1 MKPSGIGGQA
11 VIEGI
16 MMRNKDK
23 YSIAVRKPDNEIEVT
38 VRESKVLTEKHKWMS
53 YPVIRGVVSF
63 IDSLITGISTIN
75 YSASFYDDPDEQ
87 KKTKA
92 DEIGKSIFKDKFESV
107 LMALTVIVS
116 VFLAVGLFMLLPY
129 YVSRLV
135 KGYVASKTLLNLI
148 EGLVRVAIF
157 ILYLVLISL
166 MKDIKRTFMYHGA
179 EHKCINC
186 IENGARLTVENV
198 MNSSRYHKRC
208 GTSFLFIVMFI
219 SVVFFIFIRVDNT
232 ALQIVIRL
240 LLVPVIAGVS
250 YEFIRWAG
258 RNDNGFTVALSRPG
272 MWLQKLTT
280 REPDEDMVEVA
291 IKAVEEVFDW
301 EAFLKEYYQT
311 SLDMEADIKAAEAKL
326 ALTGELIHKPK
337 KTRKIDAREVAMA
350 ETLKSVESKSLA
362 GSDKAKPADTNK
374 TADKPD
380 NKTGEADKHNWDNSN
395 NKDVNENAESAD
407 KDGYNSD
414 KDSSKLDTENGNS
427 DTLNSDT
434 DTVKTDTTD
443 TTDTGNVET
452 EPDTVNAVDDTDN
465 GNSDEDNAKS
475 DSEALQENAES
486 DDKAQ
491 ESTEADN
498 ETSQENADDD
508 LPEGFE
514 IEDHYETVE
523 KIKTETGSK
532 YAFTTENVQE
542 DIDESE
548 NMSVEEVEAAFEI
561 EETEQEE
568 ENISADE
575 VPLFKQRDRE

>member
-337 KTRKIDAREVAMA
+337 KTRKIDAKEVAMA

-414 KDSSKLDTENGNS
+414 KDSSKSDTENGNS

-434 DTVKTDTTD
+434 DVVKTD
-443 TTDTGNVET
+443 TTDTGNVEA

-491 ESTEADN
+491 ESTETDN